1 MELPILKARELLGA
15 WVTSW
20 LRMRRPRSATW
31 WSGRTPLTQR
41 PLMKWS
47 RSAVLVIAAF
57 MMGWRRVVDS
67 VGHRK
72 EVCTLYALH
81 LLRVR
86 KGMRWVVFSAL
97 LLVARVV
104 FYFVAFDVIVIG
116 LIIGSRAPIV
126 LHTAT
131 ETHERALVHT
141 CCLILLQ
148 RVFFAR

>member
-1 MELPILKARELLGA
+1 MLDEIKLVRGVFRAKGIVAMLLVRANKRSPLYPLFSDKSFRFIQIGALWQDMELPILKARELRGV

-31 WSGRTPLTQR
+31 KSGRTPLTQR

-81 LLRVR
+81 L
-86 KGMRWVVFSAL
+86 
-97 LLVARVV
+97 
-104 FYFVAFDVIVIG
+104 
-116 LIIGSRAPIV
+116 
-126 LHTAT
+126 
-131 ETHERALVHT
+131 
-141 CCLILLQ
+141 
-148 RVFFAR
+148 